1 MDARDGVLEE
11 RVVDATDE
19 EELAAK
25 DGTVEKMGVGIVR
38 EADWKED
45 DCDGKESKGFEL
57 WGPGRMGDAQS
68 SVPKP
73 RRSNV

>member
-1 MDARDGVLEE
+1 MDAIDGVLEE
-11 RVVDATDE
+11 RVVDAADDS
-19 EELAAK
+19 AAE
-25 DGTVEKMGVGIVR
+25 DGTVEKMGVGMVR

-45 DCDGKESKGFEL
+45 DCDGKESNGLVL

-68 SVPKP
+68 SVPRP